1 MNKQIKQI
9 LKDVYLIDQSLK
21 VHEDALIKIIQ
32 KLLRSKP
39 ESKIDERFVQ
49 ELRIKIVERIKLLN
63 NIKPQTN
70 MFNTLFNKKLT
81 YALGGI
87 VVVACVLI
95 ITNLSQENG
104 KLAINNLGENAFG
117 ELSFSQQVQ
126 DPEATGRG
134 GESFAGQDIGMVSPE
149 MVNYNFI
156 YTGDDFELSDGQ
168 ITVYKTLKGDS
179 LNRALSSITKNINL
193 DVLDLNK
200 FQNLKIGNVEISEDR
215 DFGYNIYID
224 SRQNSLSINMN
235 WEKWPREE
243 FDVSAEMLADEEL
256 LSIAD
261 RFLSE
266 YSINM
271 DMYEK
276 GEVMNIEGGIRGAER
291 LGVIYENV
299 SIIYPLKIDNQ
310 IVYDQGGQKYGMNVS
325 VNLRHKRVANVYG
338 IIINAFESSQYAKE
352 TNKDKIITFAEN
364 GGLFKS
370 YIYPDT
376 TRTLDLELG
385 TPEISLVRMWMPSEN
400 KMDTAEILVPSLVF
414 PVITEISEQTY
425 FYRTNIVVP
434 LVGELLDQFD
444 MPVPVSRTFE

>member
-21 VHEDALIKIIQ
+21 VHEEALIKIIQ

-70 MFNTLFNKKLT
+70 MFNTLFNKKFT
-81 YALGGI
+81 YALGGM
-87 VVVACVLI
+87 VVLACVFI
-95 ITNLSQENG
+95 ITNLLQENG

-126 DPEATGRG
+126 DPNATGKG
-134 GESFAGQDIGMVSPE
+134 GESFAGQNIGAIAPE

-156 YTGDDFELSDGQ
+156 YAGDDFELENGQ
-168 ITVYKTLKGDS
+168 ITVYKILKGDS
-179 LNRALSSITKNINL
+179 LNKALSSITRNINL
-193 DVLDLNK
+193 NVLNLDK

-215 DFGYNIYID
+215 DFGYNIFIWP
-224 SRQNSLSINMN
+224 RQNSLSINAN
-235 WEKWPREE
+235 WEKWPREQ
-243 FDVSAEMLADEEL
+243 FDTPAEMLADEEL

-261 RFLSE
+261 KFLSE
-266 YSINM
+266 YGINM

-276 GEVMNIEGGIRGAER
+276 GEVVNTEAMGIKREGVVFENI
-291 LGVIYENV
+291 
-299 SIIYPLKIDNQ
+299 SIVYPFKIDNQ
-310 IVYDQGGQKYGMNVS
+310 IVYDQGGQKYGMNVN
-325 VNLRHKRVANVYG
+325 VDLRYKKVTSVYG
-338 IIINAFESSQYAKE
+338 IITNTFESSQYTKE

-364 GGLFKS
+364 GGLFKN
-370 YIYPDT
+370 YTYPEAT
-376 TRTLDLELG
+376 KTLDLELG
-385 TPEISLVRMWMPSEN
+385 TPEISLIRMWVPSED
-400 KMDTAEILVPSLVF
+400 KMNTPEILVPSLVF

-425 FYRTNIVVP
+425 FYRSNVVVP
-434 LVGELLDQFD
+434 LVGELLDQFN
-444 MPVPVSRTFE
+444 MPISDSPVFE